1 MNEQSVKVN
10 TKLMRGFTENLI
22 KYINDIVQQN
32 DSNNDNKEDYYLFFL
47 DFLKK
52 LTTFSESVLYKT
64 VDSLDRNSDLFLETQ
79 LWSLFYHLIQN
90 DDTLTSELNR
100 ILNIRKWLESM
111 MRKPSRP
118 FQSVFENKNMFFEY
132 LFELV
137 LSGQYDK
144 AIKEAMNAKNHNL
157 AMTLSGFK
165 VIEVSEDSVADG
177 LWKNLIKTM
186 SDDIN
191 LCPYE
196 RMLYKY
202 ISGSSLTLLDDP
214 LKKIV
219 DEFDWSTK
227 LLFHVKNIIDDYVE
241 AKSKNFADFDVTEK
255 LKDSFDDVFSS
266 EPIKNPIKDIIYF
279 LIFNKLDL
287 LLDDFKAELQDSLE
301 GKKTALFYGN
311 EYLLRIMAQL
321 CIISSTIDRDVIN
334 KDIKDAF
341 ISVYIKSMI
350 VEAKETSQT
359 DILNSIYA
367 YIYYLEP
374 ENQLEIYTELL
385 KYIDSTED
393 KKKQK
398 QAAESLGLPFKSF
411 LMKMSED
418 LFENMKAKDLERSEI
433 IKSQT
438 MNDDITDEQKE
449 IINCID
455 YLIVAAYYE
464 RAIDLLLSSI
474 KLFLIKKSVGAF
486 IVLMDKID
494 LDKIISICELNDKTQ
509 ESQTLQDFAKLKT
522 CLVLLKDW
530 NVYVKG
536 LEQSN
541 DIVEFTNKE
550 QLLTVKLTQCAM
562 ECFDFVNNEDD
573 DRALYLVKCI
583 YVPYLFIQIHKILE
597 FSSDLLGQKTLA
609 KDALD
614 LAKIVTDKTKQYHY
628 LFNSSHTLELY
639 VEMVTKTYV
648 KVLDEE

>member
-52 LTTFSESVLYKT
+52 LTTLSESVLYIT
-64 VDSLDRNSDLFLETQ
+64 VDSFDRNSDLFLETQ
-79 LWSLFYHLIQN
+79 LWNLFYHLIQN

-474 KLFLIKKSVGAF
+474 KLFLVKKSVGAF